1 MINPNIHFMIERY
14 TKSKIKLLSFVL
26 LLQFIS
32 LDALIALDL
41 NGQNIK
47 SVREV
52 FVSIQL
58 EEAALMEVFNYLE
71 SISGYRFSYE
81 NSDIENKLEKLDLI
95 HENISVADILVILS
109 REYGLAFRQYNNNIL
124 VDRAKTVFKKPS
136 IEVVIADIE
145 VSGKITDEEGLGL
158 PGASVIIKGTTVGTV
173 TDADGNYKLVVP
185 EGAVLKISYIGYAS
199 QEVAVSGRSVIN
211 AQLVL
216 DIEQLDEI
224 IVVGYGEKTTETLSG
239 SVYTIDSKQFESRP
253 QTNALQSLQGAI
265 PGLVIT
271 RSGGGRVGREQN
283 NVLIRGITS
292 RSAPGVLVVIDGIVQ
307 AEQDADALY
316 QLNPQDIE
324 SVTVLKDA
332 QAAIYG
338 ARAAGGVI
346 LVTTKKG
353 SGGKPTFKYSGN
365 LSINRLADR
374 HPTFANLEDFA
385 RFNDAA
391 FEAAGS
397 PFRPYQYLIPQF
409 DDGTIRVGDGQ
420 TIAGPFSDV
429 PLMSTNYVD
438 WLDELYGGSR
448 YMQTHNLS
456 VSGSSER
463 SNYFVS
469 AGIIDQP
476 GSLRERWGNNSNQR
490 YFARM
495 KYAFDVRDNLTL
507 STNISFERQKIIEP
521 SGYGFGQQLAN
532 GVWSNHLPL
541 TPGGNPLNYGGFQSP
556 IAHLRDGGDGEEIS
570 YRQNVQFG
578 AEFRPLEGLKIK
590 GDFSVN
596 VDNGSL
602 LGITKI
608 VTQYN
613 LDDTPSFNNP
623 FRSVARNSFDR
634 DVHRVANLYATYD
647 FSVLRDLEVSVTA
660 GAAHE
665 EWDRESGITTGFD
678 LVSELLP
685 NTGFADA
692 ETIQDFYFGTH
703 WAVSSL
709 FGRMSYVY
717 KGKYILEGNYRRD
730 ATSRFAP
737 DFRVGNFYGG
747 SAAWNISEE
756 AFMSGLSGIFDLLKL
771 RVSIG
776 ELGNQ
781 VQVNNDSD
789 PGLNFRFKS
798 FLNIFT
804 PTQGF
809 AFGNPD
815 NPAIAQLAAF
825 DGRDLA
831 APERKWETTT
841 VKNIGLNFEI
851 LDSRLTGQ
859 VDYFIKTTRDVLV
872 SLDFPDVLGAN
883 PPLTNGGKIETRGWE
898 LALSWQDKIGDDFSY
913 SVSVAVSDDWNEIL
927 SLEDARIVGRGR
939 NPFNEG
945 YSAESWFGPVFDGFI
960 QDQQEL
966 DEYLER
972 FGGGGALPSNLAS
985 IGIGAAKFKDLDGD
999 GVFEPDVLYNP
1010 GDPGSGDMALIG
1022 DTRLRMPY
1030 SVNMSARWKNFD
1042 IGLFLQG
1049 VGRQPLPNPVRPPGS
1064 SWWENPY
1071 QHFIG
1076 QTWTETNR
1084 GALHP
1089 RHITDN
1095 AVFGY
1100 NYGASDAPYYW
1111 VKAHYLRLKNLQV
1124 GYTLPTEVL
1133 SKAGIGNVR
1142 VYFSGNDLLEFTPI
1156 RGDFDP
1162 ESYTRNTTPI
1172 FRSYSLGIDLTF

>member
-1 MINPNIHFMIERY
+1 MKSKSLPLPYWSILYLFCGFVLQLAFSAPLPAMEKAAYAQMSVKETFVTIHFDRDHLRAVFKKIE
-14 TKSKIKLLSFVL
+14 SKT
-26 LLQFIS
+26 
-32 LDALIALDL
+32 
-41 NGQNIK
+41 
-47 SVREV
+47 V
-52 FVSIQL
+52 F
-58 EEAALMEVFNYLE
+58 
-71 SISGYRFSYE
+71 RFSYNYGDLDKGFQFTGHYRNASVYE
-81 NSDIENKLEKLDLI
+81 ILLDLSKAANLGF
-95 HENISVADILVILS
+95 ENVN
-109 REYGLAFRQYNNNIL
+109 GNIG
-124 VDRAKTVFKKPS
+124 VQPMKRVKKPVVT
-136 IEVVIADIE
+136 EVTLEREI
-145 VSGKITDEEGLGL
+145 SGRVTDENGEGL
-158 PGASVIIKGTTVGTV
+158 PGVNVLVEGTFTGTV
-173 TDADGNYKLVVP
+173 TDLEGNYLLRIP
-185 EGAVLKISYIGYAS
+185 DDATALIFSYVGYVTE
-199 QEVAVSGRSVIN
+199 EVEIVGRSVVDV
-211 AQLVL
+211 AMVP
-216 DIEQLDEI
+216 DIATLSEVV
-224 IVVGYGEKTTETLSG
+224 VVGYGTKTKEALSG
-239 SVYTIDSKQFESRP
+239 STFSVGKEIFESRA

-271 RSGGGRVGREQN
+271 RSGGGRVGREGN
-283 NVLIRGITS
+283 NVRIRGVTS

-346 LVTTKKG
+346 IVTTKKG

-365 LSINRLADR
+365 LSINRLSDEHPRFAD
-374 HPTFANLEDFA
+374 LEGFA

-397 PFRPYQYLIPQF
+397 SFRPYQYLIPQF

-420 TIAGPFSDV
+420 TIPGPFSDV
-429 PLMSTNYVD
+429 PLISTNYVD
-438 WLDELYGGSR
+438 WLDELYGGNR

-476 GSLRERWGNNSNQR
+476 GSLRDRWGNNSNER

-507 STNISFERQKIIEP
+507 STNIAFERQKIIEP
-521 SGYGFGQQLAN
+521 SGYAFGQQLAN
-532 GVWSNHLPL
+532 GVWSNQLPL
-541 TPGGNPLNYGGFQSP
+541 TPEGNPLSYGGFQSP
-556 IAHLRDGGDGEEIS
+556 IAHLRDAGDGEDIS

-578 AEFRPLEGLKIK
+578 AEFRPIEGLRIK

-647 FSVLRDLEVSVTA
+647 FNILQDLEVSVTG

-665 EWDRESGITTGFD
+665 EWDRESGVTTGFD

-709 FGRMSYVY
+709 FGRMSYIY

-730 ATSRFAP
+730 ASSRFAS

-815 NPAIAQLAAF
+815 DPTIAQLAVF

-859 VDYFIKTTRDVLV
+859 FDYFIKTTRDVLV

-883 PPLTNGGKIETRGWE
+883 PPLTNGGKVETKGWE

-913 SVSVAVSDDWNEIL
+913 SVAVALSDDRNEIL

-960 QDQQEL
+960 QNQQEL
-966 DEYLER
+966 DEYLEQ
-972 FGGGGALPSNLAS
+972 FSGGGALPNLTS
-985 IGIGAAKFKDLDGD
+985 FGIGAAKFKDLDGD

-1010 GDPGSGDMALIG
+1010 GDPESGDMALIG

-1030 SVNMSARWKNFD
+1030 SVNMTARWKNFD
-1042 IGLFLQG
+1042 VVLFLQG
-1049 VGRQPLPNPVRPPGS
+1049 VGRQSVPNPVRPPGS

-1076 QTWTETNR
+1076 HTWTETNT

-1100 NYGASDAPYYW
+1100 NYGASNAPYYW
-1111 VKAHYLRLKNLQV
+1111 VEAHYLRLKNLQV
-1124 GYTLPTEVL
+1124 GYSLPAEIL
-1133 SKAGIGNVR
+1133 SKAGLGNVR

-1172 FRSYSLGIDLTF
+1172 FRSYSFGIDLTF